1 MQRFIF
7 IVFFLGSF
15 TMSYK
20 LAPKSEDSVLKASE
34 RVAKLRTKYSVSSG
48 KSQAQKALGGIPNK
62 LKPKARPKDP
72 LDTMTDYRSALR
84 NSSESLFANMM
95 KTKPRS
101 VSQGSIVEED
111 GTELSYPEKAQGSLS
126 SLAINQ
132 IEKMSEKYGIPSN
145 EFYRIIQGE
154 SSMDTKAINPES
166 KAVTLVQFIP
176 TQFQKGGVFEDK
188 GITAKQASDMSD
200 VKQLELYEEYLDYW
214 GYDGSVPL
222 AILQAAPNKLDDVKN
237 NPDTVIYKKGSK
249 AWKQNPN
256 WRTEGDGDITGQS
269 VMDYFERVS
278 R

>member
-1 MQRFIF
+1 MKRFIF
-7 IVFFLGSF
+7 ITVFLGSF
-15 TMSYK
+15 IMSYK
-20 LAPKSEDSVLKASE
+20 LAPKGEDSVLKASE
-34 RVAKLRTKYSVSSG
+34 RVANLRTKHAVPSG

-62 LKPKARPKDP
+62 LKPKARPKSILDP
-72 LDTMTDYRSALR
+72 MTDYRSALR
-84 NSSESLFANMM
+84 NNSQSLFSNMM

-101 VSQGSIVEED
+101 VSEGSIVEDD
-111 GTELSYPEKAQGSLS
+111 GTELSYPEKAEGSLS
-126 SLAINQ
+126 SAAISQ
-132 IEKMSEKYGIPSN
+132 IEKMSDKYGISSN

-154 SSMDTKAINPES
+154 SGMDTTAVNPDS

-176 TQFQKGGVFEDK
+176 TQFEKGGVFEDK
-188 GITAKQASDMSD
+188 GITAKEASNMSD
-200 VKQLELYEEYLDYW
+200 VKQLKLYEEYLDYW

-222 AILQAAPNKLDDVKN
+222 AILQAAPNKLDDIKN